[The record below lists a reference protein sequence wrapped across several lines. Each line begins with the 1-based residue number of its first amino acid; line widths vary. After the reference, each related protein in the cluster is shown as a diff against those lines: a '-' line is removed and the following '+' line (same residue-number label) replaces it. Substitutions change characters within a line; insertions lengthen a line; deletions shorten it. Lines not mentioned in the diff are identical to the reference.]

1 MGVSSV
7 TRRKAAHGYHLR
19 PKGPVRMIRPMSRR
33 RASPLIVTAM
43 TIVGAA
49 LVSTG
54 ASAQQDARP
63 PQRTIPAGQQLT
75 EQELR
80 PQFGGAVDRVL
91 VDVTVVDENGDFV
104 PDLTVDDFEI
114 LEEGKP
120 VDVSFFAL
128 ERFRERLP
136 VRPDENGTVVAPDPD
151 PGMDPDLAEAPLL
164 PRYMVLFVD
173 GFNTAPNDW
182 DRVRFALNDYLD
194 NHLQENDRILLATLT
209 PRRRLMVA
217 PEFTR
222 DVENLKRALADL
234 ATNPSIM
241 ERERQNEQDL
251 LKMLYEDSNSL
262 AVLTDPQDNQAIVTA
277 EANLLRQGASM
288 AEVFA
293 GQRKDEVL
301 YTLDAMT
308 ALAAHLN
315 RTFDVPGPK
324 TMIMVSAGIS
334 QNPGSTYFYIL
345 DSRLDQA
352 SARTRANATTAAEH
366 PVAFRSRFTQTIEE
380 YILRAIGRLNR
391 LNYTL
396 YTIGARG
403 NAIGAMPDTQ
413 SSFRSNLTPGIAN
426 IAWRDEEAGLGMLS
440 RGTGGL
446 AFSNSANFYGAFEQ
460 IDRDTA
466 FRYVLGY
473 SPPVRPENVNPDR
486 FYRIQVK
493 VDRDDVRVRARR
505 GYMDG

>member
-1 MGVSSV
+1 MMKSM
-7 TRRKAAHGYHLR
+7 KNA
-19 PKGPVRMIRPMSRR
+19 
-33 RASPLIVTAM
+33 RASSIVLTA
-43 TIVGAA
+43 TIVAGAA

-54 ASAQQDARP
+54 AGAQQDARP
-63 PQRTIPAGQQLT
+63 PQRSAQASGQLT
-75 EQELR
+75 EQEIR

-91 VDVTVVDENGDFV
+91 VDVTVVDDDGNFV
-104 PDLTVDDFEI
+104 PDLTADDFEI

-136 VRPDENGTVVAPDPD
+136 VRPEEGPAVTEEIDL
-151 PGMDPDLAEAPLL
+151 GMHPELADAPLL

-194 NHLQENDRILLATLT
+194 NHLQENDLILLATLT

-222 DVENLKRALADL
+222 DVESLKRALAEL
-234 ATNPSIM
+234 VTNPSII

-251 LKMLYEDSNSL
+251 LRMLYEDSNSL
-262 AVLTDPQDNQAIVTA
+262 AVLTDPTDNQAIVTA

-293 GQRKDEVL
+293 GQRKDEIL
-301 YTLDAMT
+301 FTLDAMVS
-308 ALAAHLN
+308 LASHLN

-334 QNPGSTYFYIL
+334 QNPGSTYYYIL
-345 DSRLDQA
+345 DSRLDQV
-352 SARTRANATTAAEH
+352 SAQTRANASTAAEH

-380 YILRAIGRLNR
+380 YVLRAIGRLNR

-403 NAIGAMPDTQ
+403 SAIGAMPDTQ
-413 SSFRSNLTPGIAN
+413 SSFRSNLTPGIATL
-426 IAWRDEEAGLGMLS
+426 AWRDEEEGLGMLS

-473 SPPVRPENVNPDR
+473 SPPQRRDNASPDT
-486 FYRIQVK
+486 FYRIQVR
-493 VDRDDVRVRARR
+493 VSRDDVKVRARR
-505 GYMDG
+505 GYLDS

>member
-1 MGVSSV
+1 MML
-7 TRRKAAHGYHLR
+7 A
-19 PKGPVRMIRPMSRR
+19 MSNT
-33 RASPLIVTAM
+33 RASSLFFTAAIVA
-43 TIVGAA
+43 GAA

-54 ASAQQDARP
+54 AVAQQSARP
-63 PQRTIPAGQQLT
+63 PQRSVPAGQQLT

-80 PQFGGAVDRVL
+80 PQFGGAVDRVI
-91 VDVTVVDENGDFV
+91 VDVTVFDDDGNFV
-104 PDLTVDDFEI
+104 PDLTAADFQVF
-114 LEEGKP
+114 EEGKP

-128 ERFRERLP
+128 ERFRESLP
-136 VRPDENGTVVAPDPD
+136 VRPDENGVEPVST
-151 PGMDPDLAEAPLL
+151 MDQELSDAPLL

-182 DRVRFALNDYLD
+182 DKVRFALNDYLD

-217 PEFTR
+217 PEFTH
-222 DVENLKRALADL
+222 DVESIKRALADL
-234 ATNPSIM
+234 VANPSIK

-251 LKMLYEDSNSL
+251 LRVLYEDSNSL
-262 AVLTDPQDNQAIVTA
+262 AVLTDPADNQSIVTA
-277 EANLLRQGASM
+277 EANILRQGANM

-293 GQRKDEVL
+293 GQRKGEIL
-301 YTLDAMT
+301 FTLEAMT
-308 ALAAHLN
+308 SLAAHLN

-334 QNPGSTYFYIL
+334 QNPGSTYYYIL
-345 DSRLDQA
+345 DSRLDQV
-352 SARTRANATTAAEH
+352 SAQTRANSSTAAEH
-366 PVAFRSRFTQTIEE
+366 PVAFRSRFTQTIER
-380 YILRAIGRLNR
+380 YLLRTVGRLNR

-403 NAIGAMPDTQ
+403 SAIGAMPDTTTT
-413 SSFRSNLTPGIAN
+413 FRTNISPGIAS
-426 IAWRDEEAGLGMLS
+426 IAFRDEEEGLGMLS

-446 AFSNSANFYGAFEQ
+446 AFSNSSNFYGALEQ

-473 SPPVRPENVNPDR
+473 SPPNRAENASPEK
-486 FYRIQVK
+486 FYRIQVR
-493 VDRDDVRVRARR
+493 VGRDDVEVRARR
-505 GYMDG
+505 GYVDG